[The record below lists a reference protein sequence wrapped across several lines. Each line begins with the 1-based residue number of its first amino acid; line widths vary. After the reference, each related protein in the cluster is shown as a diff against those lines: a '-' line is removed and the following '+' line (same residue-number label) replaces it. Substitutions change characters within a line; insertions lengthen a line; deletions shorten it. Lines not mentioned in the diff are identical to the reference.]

1 MAKENDVNTFE
12 LRYRSSAL
20 FILLGLCILMAT
32 TVPACGF
39 FGIGAESDA
48 DTADRSVSTPSG
60 MDSVSSDLEDAV
72 WRGNTEAVQ
81 TLLDEGADINAKD
94 AEGNPILREAIW
106 RGHTE
111 IVRFLVES
119 GADVNAK
126 DTEGNPILHEAVW
139 RGHTE
144 IVRLL
149 VESGADVNAKD
160 TEGNS
165 MLHEAVWRGRTDIDA
180 ILRDA
185 GAVESP

>member
-1 MAKENDVNTFE
+1 MNTFE

-20 FILLGLCILMAT
+20 LVLLGLCILTAT
-32 TVPACGF
+32 AVPACGI
-39 FGIGAESDA
+39 FGIGSESDPDPA
-48 DTADRSVSTPSG
+48 AKPATPSG

-81 TLLDEGADINAKD
+81 TLLDEGVDVNARD
-94 AEGNPILREAIW
+94 AEGNPILREAVW

-111 IVRFLVES
+111 IVRILVES

-126 DTEGNPILHEAVW
+126 DVEGNPILREAVW
-139 RGHTE
+139 RGHAE

-160 TEGNS
+160 AEGNP
-165 MLHEAVWRGRTDIDA
+165 MLHEAVWRGHTDIEA
-180 ILRDA
+180 ILREA
-185 GAVESP
+185 GAVELP